1 MIAVTL
7 KGLAGRK
14 LRASLTALAIV
25 LGVAMVSGTYVLTD
39 TISKGFD
46 AIFADT
52 YTHADAVIVG
62 QEGFGGDDEVAT
74 ESYPAGVLAKV
85 RALPQVEGADGA
97 VLDEARLVGKDGKV
111 IESSWGTA
119 AFSVDPAADSRFNPL
134 SVVQGSW
141 PRGGEQI
148 AIDRATARKQDLQP
162 GDSIGVGALG
172 PVRQFRIAGIVEY
185 GSVESL
191 GGAQLVAF
199 ELGTAQRLFD
209 KTGKL
214 DEIQVRA
221 REGVSARQLI
231 ESIRPLLP
239 ATAHVKTAAAQRES
253 GAQEARD
260 GVTYLGYFLLAF
272 GGIALIVGGFVI
284 ANTLAITVAQRTRE
298 LATLRTLGASRRQVL
313 TSVVL
318 EALVVGALASV
329 AGVLVGLG
337 LAKGLEALLDGV
349 GVDLPSSGTVLAART
364 IVISLSVGIVITLI
378 ASLRPALRATRVPA
392 IAAVR
397 EGAVLPRSRIA
408 RLGAVPA
415 LVVGVAAIAVLA
427 YGLFAGGLPIGRRL
441 LSLAVGVLLLFAAVA
456 MIAPRLIPP
465 LAGVLGWP
473 ASRLGGAAGALAR
486 ENARRNPGRTASTAA
501 ALMIGLGLITFVA
514 TLGQGVRTSF
524 TGAVDELFINDYT
537 LVGQDAFGA
546 TSVEA
551 AQAAAGAPGVR
562 VVSEV
567 RIGSGRAFDERVG
580 VSGVEPDLAQV
591 VDMRWKEGDGRV
603 PAQLGTG
610 GVFVTE
616 GYAEDHGLRRGS
628 SLRLQTP
635 TGKTLAL
642 TVTGIFD
649 EPNGGSPF
657 DEVAISTA
665 AFDASFPQPR
675 NQFAFI
681 DVEGGVS
688 PAGTKRLEQALAPYP
703 DTQVQTREQF
713 KDGQISGLET
723 VLNLLYALLG
733 LSVLVSV
740 FGIVNTLV
748 LTVFERTRELGMLR
762 AVGMTRRQVRRMIRH
777 ESIVTALMGAALGM
791 GAGLLLAALVT
802 RALADEGFPFALPAG
817 SLVAFT
823 IAAILLGILA
833 AVLPARRASRLN
845 VLEALHYE

>member
-14 LRASLTALAIV
+14 LRAALTALAIV

-62 QEGFGGDDEVAT
+62 QEGFGGDEEAAT
-74 ESYPAGVLAKV
+74 ESFPAAVLTKV

-97 VLDEARLVGKDGKV
+97 VLDEARLVGEDGKV

-119 AFSVDPAADSRFNPL
+119 AFSVDPAAEPRFNPL
-134 SVVQGSW
+134 TVVQGSW
-141 PRGGEQI
+141 PRGGGQI
-148 AIDRATARKQDLQP
+148 AIDRATAEKQRLEP

-191 GGAQLVAF
+191 GGAQIAAF
-199 ELGTAQRLFD
+199 ELGTAQRLLD

-313 TSVVL
+313 RSVVL

-329 AGVLVGLG
+329 VGVLVGLG
-337 LAKGLEALLDGV
+337 LAKGLEALLDAV
-349 GVDLPSSGTVLAART
+349 GVDLPASGTVLAART
-364 IVISLSVGIVITLI
+364 IIVSLSVGIVITLI

-397 EGAVLPRSRIA
+397 EGAVLPRSRLA
-408 RLGAVPA
+408 RLGVVPA

-427 YGLFAGGLPIGRRL
+427 YGLFAGGLPVGRRL

-473 ASRLGGAAGALAR
+473 ASRIGGAAGALAR

-501 ALMIGLGLITFVA
+501 ALMIGLALITFVA
-514 TLGQGVRTSF
+514 TLGQGVRSSF
-524 TGAVDELFINDYT
+524 TGAVDELFVSDYT
-537 LVGQDAFGA
+537 LVAQDFSA
-546 TSVEA
+546 TSVDA
-551 AQAAAGAPGVR
+551 ARAVAGTPGVR
-562 VVSEV
+562 TVSEV
-567 RIGSGRAFDERVG
+567 RIGSGRAFGERVG
-580 VSGVEPDLAQV
+580 VSGVQPDLAQV
-591 VDMRWKEGDGRV
+591 IHLSWKQGDARV
-603 PAQLGTG
+603 PAQLGARG
-610 GVFVTE
+610 AFVTE
-616 GYAEDHGLRRGS
+616 GYAEDHGLERGS
-628 SLRLQTP
+628 SLQVETP

-642 TVTGIFD
+642 TVDGIFD

-657 DEVAISTA
+657 DEVAISTSV
-665 AFDASFPQPR
+665 FDASFPQPR
-675 NQFAFI
+675 NQFVFI
-681 DVEGGVS
+681 DVDGGVS

-713 KDGQISGLET
+713 KDGQIGELET
-723 VLNLLYALLG
+723 ILNLLYALLG
-733 LSVLVSV
+733 LSVLVSL

-777 ESIVTALMGAALGM
+777 ESIVTALMGAALGI
-791 GAGLLLAALVT
+791 GAGLFLAALVT
-802 RALADEGFPFALPAG
+802 RALAEEGIPFALPAG

-823 IAAILLGILA
+823 VAAILLGILA

>member
-14 LRASLTALAIV
+14 LRAALTALAIV
-25 LGVAMVSGTYVLTD
+25 LGVAMVSGTFVLTD

-46 AIFADT
+46 AIFAQT

-62 QEGFGGDDEVAT
+62 REGFSEDDEVAT
-74 ESYPAGVLAKV
+74 ESYPAEVLAKV
-85 RALPQVEGADGA
+85 RALPQVEGAEGA
-97 VLDEARLVGKDGKV
+97 ILDDARLVGEDGKV

-119 AFSVDPAADSRFNPL
+119 VLSVDPAADLRFNPL
-134 SVVQGSW
+134 NVVQGSW

-148 AIDRATARKQDLQP
+148 AIDRATAQKHGLRP

-172 PVRQFRIAGIVEY
+172 PLRRFRIAGIVEY
-185 GSVESL
+185 GSVDSL
-191 GGAQLVAF
+191 GGAQIAAL
-199 ELGTAQRLFD
+199 ELGTAQELV
-209 KTGKL
+209 GKAGRL

-231 ESIRPLLP
+231 DSVRPLLP
-239 ATAHVKTAAAQRES
+239 PTARVKTAAAQRDAGAQ
-253 GAQEARD
+253 GAQEA
-260 GVTYLGYFLLAF
+260 VTYLGYFLLAF
-272 GGIALIVGGFVI
+272 GGVALVVGGFVI

-313 TSVVL
+313 SSVLL
-318 EALVVGALASV
+318 EALVVGALASA
-329 AGVLVGLG
+329 AGLFVGLG
-337 LAKGLEALLDGV
+337 LAKGLEALLDAV
-349 GVDLPSSGTVLAART
+349 GVDLPAAGTVLAART
-364 IVISLSVGIVITLI
+364 IAVSLAVGILITLL

-397 EGAVLPRSRIA
+397 EGAVLPSSRLA
-408 RLGAVPA
+408 RLGSLPA
-415 LVVGVAAIAVLA
+415 LAVGAVAVAVLA
-427 YGLFAGGLPIGRRL
+427 YGLFGDGLPTARRL
-441 LSLAVGVLLLFAAVA
+441 GSLALGVLLLFVAVA
-456 MIAPRLIPP
+456 MIAPRLIPA
-465 LAGVLGWP
+465 LAGLLGWP
-473 ASRLGGAAGALAR
+473 AMRLGGAAGGLAR

-501 ALMIGLGLITFVA
+501 ALMIGLALITFVA
-514 TLGQGVRTSF
+514 TLGQGVRSSF
-524 TGAVDELFINDYT
+524 SGAVDELFVNDYT
-537 LVGQDAFGA
+537 LVAQDNFGA
-546 TSVEA
+546 TSVDA
-551 AQAAAGAPGVR
+551 ARAAAGAPGVR
-562 VVSEV
+562 TVSEV
-567 RIGSGRAFDERVG
+567 RIGSGRAFRERVG

-591 VDMRWKEGDGRV
+591 IHMRWKQGDDRV
-603 PAQLGTG
+603 PARLGVAG
-610 GVFVTE
+610 AFVTE
-616 GYAEDHGLRRGS
+616 AYAEDHGLKRGS
-628 SLRLQTP
+628 RLRLQAP

-649 EPNGGSPF
+649 EPSGGSPF

-681 DVEGGVS
+681 DVQGGVS
-688 PAGTKRLEQALAPYP
+688 AAGTKRLERALAAYP
-703 DTQVQTREQF
+703 ETKVQTREQF
-713 KDGQISGLET
+713 KNGQISGLET

-733 LSVLVSV
+733 LSVLVSL

-791 GAGLLLAALVT
+791 GVGLFLALLVT
-802 RALADEGFPFALPAG
+802 RALSEEGVPFAVPGG
-817 SLVAFT
+817 SLAAFT
-823 IAAILLGILA
+823 IAAVLIGILA
-833 AVLPARRASRLN
+833 AILPARRASRLN

>member
-14 LRASLTALAIV
+14 LRAALTALAIV

-46 AIFADT
+46 AIFAET

-62 QEGFGGDDEVAT
+62 QEGFGEEEEVAT

-85 RALPQVEGADGA
+85 RDLPQVEAAEGA
-97 VLDEARLVGKDGKV
+97 VLDDARLVGDDGKV

-119 AFSVDPAADSRFNPL
+119 AFSVDPAADRRFSPL
-134 SVVQGSW
+134 DVVQGSW
-141 PRGGEQI
+141 PRGGGQI
-148 AIDRATARKQDLQP
+148 AIDRATAEKQGLEP

-172 PVRQFRIAGIVEY
+172 PVRRFRIAGIVEY
-185 GSVESL
+185 GSVDSL
-191 GGAQLVAF
+191 GGAQLAVF
-199 ELGTAQRLFD
+199 ELGTAQQLFD
-209 KTGKL
+209 KAGKL

-221 REGVSARQLI
+221 REGVSTPQLI
-231 ESIRPLLP
+231 ASVRPLLP
-239 ATAHVKTAAAQRES
+239 PTAQVKSAAAQRES
-253 GAQEARD
+253 GAEGAREA
-260 GVTYLGYFLLAF
+260 VTYLGYFLLAF
-272 GGIALIVGGFVI
+272 GGIALVVGGFVI

-313 TSVVL
+313 SSVVL

-337 LAKGLEALLDGV
+337 LAKGLEALLDAV
-349 GVDLPSSGTVLAART
+349 GVDLPASGTVLAART
-364 IVISLSVGIVITLI
+364 IVISLAVGILITLA

-397 EGAVLPRSRIA
+397 EGAVLPRSRLA
-408 RLGAVPA
+408 RLGPFPA
-415 LVVGVAAIAVLA
+415 LVVGVMAVAVLA
-427 YGLFAGGLPIGRRL
+427 YGLFAGGLPTGRRL
-441 LSLAVGVLLLFAAVA
+441 ASLAVGVLLLFAAVA

-473 ASRLGGAAGALAR
+473 GTRVGGAAGALAR

-501 ALMIGLGLITFVA
+501 ALMIGLALITFVA
-514 TLGQGVRTSF
+514 TLGQGVRSSF
-524 TGAVDELFINDYT
+524 TGAVDELFVNDYT
-537 LVGQDAFGA
+537 LVAQDNFSA
-546 TSVEA
+546 TSVDA
-551 AQAAAGAPGVR
+551 AQAAAGAPGVQA
-562 VVSEV
+562 VSEV

-591 VDMRWKEGDGRV
+591 IQMSWKQGDARV
-603 PAQLGTG
+603 PAQLGTRG
-610 GVFVTE
+610 AFVTE
-616 GYAEDHGLRRGS
+616 GYADDHGLQRGS
-628 SLRLQTP
+628 PLRVETP

-642 TVTGIFD
+642 TVSGIFD
-649 EPNGGSPF
+649 EPRGGSPF
-657 DEVAISTA
+657 AEVSVSTA

-675 NQFAFI
+675 NQFAFV
-681 DVEGGVS
+681 DMEGGVS
-688 PAGTKRLEQALAPYP
+688 AAGTERLERALAAYP

-733 LSVLVSV
+733 LSVLVSL
-740 FGIVNTLV
+740 FGIVNALV

-762 AVGMTRRQVRRMIRH
+762 AVGMTRRQVRRMVRH
-777 ESIVTALMGAALGM
+777 ESIVTALMGTALGI
-791 GAGLLLAALVT
+791 GAGLFLAALVT
-802 RALADEGFPFALPAG
+802 RALAEEGIPFALPVG

-823 IAAILLGILA
+823 IAAVALGILA
-833 AVLPARRASRLN
+833 AILPARRASRLN